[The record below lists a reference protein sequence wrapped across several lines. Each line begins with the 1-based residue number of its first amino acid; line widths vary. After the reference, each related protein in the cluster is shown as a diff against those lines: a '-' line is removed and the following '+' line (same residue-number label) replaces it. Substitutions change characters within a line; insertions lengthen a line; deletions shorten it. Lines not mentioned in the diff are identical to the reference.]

1 MDKTISDKA
10 GNEDYL
16 LKIVIIWIY
25 LFAAFAVNAE
35 IKDTPEFRDK
45 FYLAKSLLAKG
56 KTEEALPLYQQL
68 LDEDSTNANL
78 SYLLGVCYTEK
89 LKGTEK
95 SIYHLKQGVDN
106 ISLDYDPA
114 THRESS
120 APVFAWYYLTIA
132 YSQNNRCEEAEAAAD
147 KFMSLYGKHKNDFY
161 TRDADKWVGKC
172 MAGNPSQIKKEIVDV
187 RPHILERDVVTK
199 NIEYTT
205 RTPLYAVQIGAYS
218 RLVPIWRFEGLK
230 NVDAFMDNGG
240 MIRYV
245 IGHFTY
251 VSQANMLLKQIWAAG
266 YDDAFI
272 VNINDARKHKTER
285 YSESVVSV
293 DDVSFKAEIMG
304 KVDYRI
310 QLGAFRESIPEELVQ
325 LYLKLEGIRESS
337 DKELTILTRGSYP
350 TYEQA
355 ATERRILADMG
366 IPRPFI
372 VAYNYNRKVSI
383 AEANNYLQKKSGD
396 NQGD

>member
-1 MDKTISDKA
+1 MEKIISDKV
-10 GNEDYL
+10 GNDDYL

-35 IKDTPEFRDK
+35 TKDTPEFRDK

-68 LDEDSTNANL
+68 LSEDSTNANL

-89 LKGTEK
+89 LKGTDK
-95 SIYHLKQGVDN
+95 SIYHLQQGVNN
-106 ISLDYDPA
+106 ISLEYDPA

-132 YSQNNRCEEAEAAAD
+132 FSQNNRCEEAAEAAD
-147 KFMSLYGKHKNDFY
+147 RFMSLYGKHKNDFY

-172 MAGNPSQIKKEIVDV
+172 MARNPSLIKNKVASGKPI
-187 RPHILERDVVTK
+187 ILQREVVTK
-199 NIEYTT
+199 KVEYST
-205 RTPLYAVQIGAYS
+205 RTPLFAVQIGAYS
-218 RLVPIWRFEGLK
+218 RFVPMWRFDGLK
-230 NVDAFMDNGG
+230 NVDAFMDNDG

-251 VSQANMLLKQIWAAG
+251 VSQANMLLKQIWTVG
-266 YDDAFI
+266 YEDAFI
-272 VNINDARKHKTER
+272 VNINDARKYRTER

-293 DDVSFKAEIMG
+293 DDVSFKAEIRG

-325 LYLKLEGIRESS
+325 LYLKLEGICESA
-337 DKELTILTRGSYP
+337 DKGLTVLTRGSYP
-350 TYEQA
+350 TYEEA
-355 ATERRILADMG
+355 AMERRILADMG
-366 IPRPFI
+366 IPKPFI
-372 VAYNYNRKVSI
+372 VAYNYNRKVSV
-383 AEANNYLQKKSGD
+383 AEANNYLGKKAMRD
-396 NQGD
+396 

>member
-1 MDKTISDKA
+1 MEKIIPDKI
-10 GNEDYL
+10 GNDDYL

-25 LFAAFAVNAE
+25 LFTAFAVNAE

-45 FYLAKSLLAKG
+45 FYIAKSLLARG
-56 KTEEALPLYQQL
+56 KTEEALPLYRQL

-89 LKGTEK
+89 LKGTEE
-95 SIYHLKQGVDN
+95 SIYHLKQGVGN

-114 THRESS
+114 THKESS

-132 YSQNNRCEEAEAAAD
+132 YSQNNRCEEAEEAAER
-147 KFMSLYGKHKNDFY
+147 FMGLYGVHKNDFY
-161 TRDADKWVGKC
+161 TRDAERWVGKC
-172 MAGNPSQIKKEIVDV
+172 MARNPSQLRKGIVDG
-187 RPHILERDVVTK
+187 RPLILERNVVTK
-199 NIEYTT
+199 KIEYST
-205 RTPLYAVQIGAYS
+205 RTPLFAVQIGAYS

-230 NVDAFMDNGG
+230 NVDAFMDNSGL
-240 MIRYV
+240 IRYV

-266 YDDAFI
+266 YEDAFI
-272 VNINDARKHKTER
+272 VNINDAKKYRTER

-293 DDVSFKAEIMG
+293 DDVSFKAEIRG

-337 DKELTILTRGSYP
+337 DKGLTILTRGSYP

-355 ATERRILADMG
+355 AMERRILADMG
-366 IPRPFI
+366 IPKPFI
-372 VAYNYNRKVSI
+372 VAYNYSRKVSI
-383 AEANNYLQKKSGD
+383 AEANNYLEKKHKE
-396 NQGD
+396 N